1 MVRTYISWKIAD
13 LKKKSSGAET
23 AEEDEDEW
31 VDENTEEKNMNR
43 GTSEAEQTLDNRIYQ
58 NENGDAERSRN
69 GSAVSESEFRR
80 TDYSIAGST
89 PWSFGWYQKA

>member
-1 MVRTYISWKIAD
+1 
-13 LKKKSSGAET
+13 
-23 AEEDEDEW
+23 
-31 VDENTEEKNMNR
+31 MNR

-89 PWSFGWYQKA
+89 P